1 MTRLDPESEAGL
13 ADYLATA
20 GPPGGTLRER
30 REQWDRAARED
41 NQRRGN
47 DLLVSSHDM
56 LAPGTADVRVPLR
69 VYRPRRGVAL
79 SPAILLIHGGGMV
92 MGSLETEDRAAREI
106 CSVLDVVV
114 VSVGYRLA
122 PEHPYPAALNDCADA
137 YAFLRT
143 RAADL
148 KIDPDRLAV
157 VGGSA
162 GGGLALALALR
173 LRDLNR
179 PLPRLVLAAY
189 PMLDDR
195 RDTQSMCR
203 LEPMGIWD
211 QEDNEEAWTAYLGGV
226 IADQYAA
233 PARAESLAELPP
245 VFLDVGDHDLFR
257 DEAMLFASRLTQAG
271 VPTEFHLYPGAFH
284 ASEEVAPNAALSQRI
299 MAARY
304 AALERA
310 FRAGR

>member
-1 MTRLDPESEAGL
+1 
-13 ADYLATA
+13 
-20 GPPGGTLRER
+20 
-30 REQWDRAARED
+30 
-41 NQRRGN
+41 
-47 DLLVSSHDM
+47 
-56 LAPGTADVRVPLR
+56 
-69 VYRPRRGVAL
+69 
-79 SPAILLIHGGGMV
+79 

-137 YAFLRT
+137 YVFLRT
-143 RAADL
+143 HAADL

-195 RDTQSMCR
+195 RETQSMCR

-233 PARAESLAELPP
+233 PARAESLADLPP